1 MNATLR
7 FAVVGCGYW
16 GPNIVRNISANETAE
31 LRWICDL
38 EPARLQKIG
47 RTYPAAQT
55 TTDYNDILRD
65 PDVDAVAIST
75 PVNTHYPLAKAA
87 LEAGKHVFIE
97 KPMTSCAEQSA
108 DLVALAARKGLLLGV
123 DHTFT
128 YTGAVRKIKELLDG
142 GTLGSLYYIDS
153 VRVNLGLFQHDVN
166 VIWDL
171 APHDLSI
178 IDYLTGGQ
186 LPTDVVAVGAT
197 HLGEHANVA
206 YVTLRYENHFIAH
219 LHLNWLAP
227 VKVRQMLIGGSNKMV
242 VYDDVEPSE
251 KVRIYDKG
259 VSAASTEE
267 IYKTLVSYRTGD
279 MLAPR
284 LDMTEAL
291 FLEISD
297 FTNAVLRSSPLRNDG
312 AAGTRVVRVLEAA
325 QKSLDGGGAAVRP

>member
-1 MNATLR
+1 
-7 FAVVGCGYW
+7 
-16 GPNIVRNISANETAE
+16 VRNISAIDAAD
-31 LRWICDL
+31 LRSICDL
-38 EPARLQKIG
+38 NPGRLQKIG
-47 RTYPAAQT
+47 RTYPAAYLT
-55 TTDYNDILRD
+55 TNYDDILQN
-65 PDVDAVAIST
+65 PEVGAVAIST

-97 KPMTSCAEQSA
+97 KPMTSSAETSEE
-108 DLVALAARKGLLLGV
+108 LVALAAKNNLVLGV

-128 YTGAVRKIKELLDG
+128 YTGAVRKIKDLIDT
-142 GTLGSLYYIDS
+142 GTLGALYYIDS

-178 IDYLTGGQ
+178 IDYLTAGQ
-186 LPTDVVAVGAT
+186 MPDDVVAVGAT
-197 HLGEHANVA
+197 HLGHHANVA
-206 YVTLRYENHFIAH
+206 YVTLRYQNDFIAH

-251 KVRIYDKG
+251 KVRVYDKG
-259 VSAASTEE
+259 ASAASAEE

-284 LDMTEAL
+284 LDMSEAL
-291 FLEISD
+291 YLELTD
-297 FTNAVLRSSPLRNDG
+297 FVNAVLKNAPLRNDG
-312 AAGTRVVRVLEAA
+312 AAGMRVVRILEAA
-325 QKSLDGGGAAVRP
+325 QKSLEDRGKPVRP